1 LGFAR
6 DCHITTICCTLA
18 HYCHVRGGCCTRY
31 SCCSF
36 YCAVLALIGTVSVR
50 NSLGKVEHLLDKIAG
65 AETSLDV
72 EAYWDEFISQ
82 LSELS
87 GCPKVSMRYF
97 IFNTETRS
105 EH

>member
-1 LGFAR
+1 
-6 DCHITTICCTLA
+6 
-18 HYCHVRGGCCTRY
+18 
-31 SCCSF
+31 
-36 YCAVLALIGTVSVR
+36 LALIGTVSVR
-50 NSLGKVEHLLDKIAG
+50 NSLGEVEHLLDKIAG